1 MLSRRCLPAL
11 VAGLA
16 LLWTAGPRTGAADEA
31 SDRIERLVKQLGSNK
46 FADRERAKREL
57 QAIGTPA
64 LEALKKAAGDD
75 GEMGRRARDLARE
88 LEQKA
93 VTERVLGGKKVK
105 LTFKDTPVID
115 AVDELVR
122 QSGYNIQIQGEV
134 ATLAKRK
141 VTLDTG
147 DTTFWPAFDQ
157 LCLKAGLVEIPSQ
170 PQAAPA
176 DPFLQNPR
184 LNPGRM
190 PVRPL
195 QIRPVPRIQPGKRP
209 APGLPGALKLD
220 GPARLLGAADQPA
233 PAPVL
238 VQAQFGRPGRNE
250 DEQIKQLQQLQKLME
265 KQMAELLQRL
275 EKEFQQLQQGGRPG
289 QFQPLLPKGMQKD
302 QQKMLRDLLRQ
313 LQQMQ
318 RLQGNGQLP
327 QFQAFPQPRG
337 RFRPELEQAEPEI
350 RQINVKDGTPQPVP
364 TAYVGALRLRLL
376 PTGEGKRDGEAGFN
390 LEVSVE
396 PKVYAFTPG
405 DGSRVQRAVD
415 DLGQELTGTLA
426 SNLRAVR
433 DARGVFSVNQPIL
446 QVKLGEKEAKALKEL
461 RGELAGQV
469 LAQSDPLIVVPDIFN
484 AVGKTSRGAQGGSIE
499 VLGVEK
505 KGDGEVQVQI
515 RLESPPFHADG
526 TRATSLPT
534 LVDAKGEGYQLV
546 QVPSR
551 SRRTNGRVVT
561 QELTL
566 LYRANPGQGDPSRLV
581 LNGVRPVTVQVPFAF
596 QNVPLP

>member
-1 MLSRRCLPAL
+1 MLNRRWLPAL
-11 VAGLA
+11 VVGLA

-64 LEALKKAAGDD
+64 LEALKKAASDD
-75 GEMGRRARDLARE
+75 GERGRRARDLARE

-105 LTFKDTPVID
+105 LSFKDTPVID

-134 ATLAKRK
+134 AALAKRK

-157 LCLKAGLVEIPSQ
+157 LCLKAGLVEIAGQS
-170 PQAAPA
+170 QAAA
-176 DPFLQNPR
+176 VDHLLQDPR
-184 LNPGRM
+184 LNPNRM

-195 QIRPVPRIQPGKRP
+195 QIRPVPRPQPGKRQ
-209 APGLPGALKLD
+209 PGIPGAMQLD
-220 GPARLLGAADQPA
+220 GAGKLLQAANQPA
-233 PAPVL
+233 PAPML

-265 KQMAELLQRL
+265 QQMAELLQRL
-275 EKEFQQLQQGGRPG
+275 EKQVPQGGRPG
-289 QFQPLLPKGMQKD
+289 QLQPLLPGGMQKD

-318 RLQGNGQLP
+318 RLQGQGQFP
-327 QFQAFPQPRG
+327 QFQVLPQQRG
-337 RFRPELEQAEPEI
+337 RFRPEMEQPEPEI
-350 RQINVKDGTPQPVP
+350 RQINVKDGTPQTVP
-364 TAYVGALRLRLL
+364 TAYAGALRLRLL

-390 LEVSVE
+390 LDISVE

-405 DGSRVQRAVD
+405 EASRVRSAVD
-415 DLGQELTGTLA
+415 DLGQELTGTLT
-426 SNLRAVR
+426 SNLQALRG
-433 DARGVFSVNQPIL
+433 ARGVVSVNQPVL
-446 QVKLGEKEAKALKEL
+446 QIKLGEKEAKSLKEL

-469 LAQSDPLIVVPDIFN
+469 LAPSDPLIVVADIFN
-484 AVGKTSRGAQGGSIE
+484 AVGKTTRGAQGGSIE

-526 TRATSLPT
+526 TRASSLPT

-581 LNGVRPVTVQVPFAF
+581 LNGVRPVSVQVPFAF